1 MKTYIERLPSDVRSL
16 ICHAQSAAQNRVC
29 EAYLVGGFVRDL
41 LLGVKNLDIDIVVEG
56 NGIGFA
62 QEYARLLKG
71 KLVTHH
77 RFGTATVSAGHHVKV
92 DISSARKEFYPHPA
106 HLPVVESGSLRDDMF
121 RRDFTVN
128 AMALQIT
135 GAGYGRL
142 VDFFGGRK
150 DLEDKKLRVL
160 HPASFIDD
168 PTRILRGIRFEQRY
182 DLVFDKS
189 TLELLKE
196 AVKRSM
202 LERVEPQR
210 LRDELIFLLKEDKPF
225 KIVKRMAGLTGFSF
239 INPELRMS
247 AETARVFAA
256 LERWVRWFD
265 EHSPKPRKL
274 DSWLVFFM
282 GLIGSLSIHEVHAV
296 CRRFVFTKGEEK
308 RIISSV
314 EKCEQVIRALR
325 KKTVRRSDI
334 FHMLEPLSYEVI
346 IMMLAQ
352 TDSDVVAT
360 RIKGFLKVSHG
371 TKISV
376 SGHDLGAWGLK
387 PGPHYQSIFRE
398 VLNAKLDGKLKN
410 KAEELLL
417 AKKIVSEL
425 KNRKE

>member
-1 MKTYIERLPSDVRSL
+1 MKTYIDRLPQDIRTL
-16 ICHAQSAAQNRVC
+16 IEQAQIAAQNMGC

-41 LLGVKNLDIDIVVEG
+41 LLGVNNLDVDIVVEG
-56 NGIGFA
+56 DGIAFA
-62 QEYARLLKG
+62 KEYSRLLHS

-77 RFGTATVSAGHHVKV
+77 RFGTATVSAGHHIKV

-106 HLPVVESGSLRDDMF
+106 HLPVVESGSLRDDLY
-121 RRDFTVN
+121 RRDFTIN
-128 AMALQIT
+128 SMALQIT
-135 GAGYGRL
+135 GSGYGRL

-150 DLEDKKLRVL
+150 DLGDKKLRVL

-182 DLVFDKS
+182 DFAFEQS
-189 TLELLKE
+189 TLELLRE

-202 LERVEPQR
+202 LECVSPQR
-210 LRDELIFLLKEDKPF
+210 LRDELILILKEDRPL
-225 KIVKRMAGLTGFSF
+225 KILKRMADLTGFYF
-239 INPELRMS
+239 ISPELQMS
-247 AETARVFAA
+247 AETPRLFAA
-256 LERWVRWFD
+256 LERWVSWFNK
-265 EHSPKPRKL
+265 HSPQPRRL

-282 GLIGSLSIHEVHAV
+282 GLIGSLSLHEVHAV
-296 CRRFVFTKGEEK
+296 CRRFVFTKADEK

-314 EKCEQVIRALR
+314 ETCGQIIKALR
-325 KKTVRRSDI
+325 KKVVRQSDI
-334 FHMLEPLSYEVI
+334 FHMLEPLSFEVI

-352 TDSDVVAT
+352 TDSEVVAA
-360 RIKGFLKVSHG
+360 RIQGFLTISNG

-387 PGPHYQSIFRE
+387 PGPHYQRIFRE

-417 AKKIVSEL
+417 ARKIAGEL